1 MQKIVISESAKSFNL
16 DLDEEKAREVVGLVL
31 GNVLDGTKIGLP
43 GYKLQITGGS
53 DKDGFPMRPDV
64 HGRVRPRILLAKGP
78 GYRPLEAGVKRRK
91 RVRGNV
97 ITPEI
102 VQINTKVVEKGAQ
115 GLEEL
120 LTKAQKEKKPEK
132 KEKAK
137 KKAPKK

>member
-1 MQKIVISESAKSFNL
+1 MQKIVISESAKSFHL
-16 DLDEEKAREVVGLVL
+16 DLDEEKARAVVGLEL

-64 HGRVRPRILLAKGP
+64 HGRVRPRILLSKGP
-78 GYRPLEAGVKRRK
+78 GYRPLEEGVKRRK

-120 LTKAQKEKKPEK
+120 LVKAEGEKKPEK
-132 KEKAK
+132 KGKAK
-137 KKAPKK
+137 KAAKK

>member
-1 MQKIVISESAKSFNL
+1 MQKIIISESAKSFHL
-16 DLDEEKAREVVGLVL
+16 DLDEEKARAVVGLEL

-64 HGRVRPRILLAKGP
+64 RGRVRPRILMSKGP

-97 ITPEI
+97 ITTEI

-120 LTKAQKEKKPEK
+120 LVKAEGEKKPEK
-132 KEKAK
+132 KGKAKQKAK
-137 KKAPKK
+137 K